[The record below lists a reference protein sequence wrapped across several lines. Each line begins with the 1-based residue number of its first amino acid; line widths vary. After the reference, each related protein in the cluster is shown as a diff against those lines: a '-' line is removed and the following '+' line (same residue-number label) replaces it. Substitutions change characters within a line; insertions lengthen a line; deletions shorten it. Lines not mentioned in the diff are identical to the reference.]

1 MRLKSPKT
9 RTDKSVGSL
18 DNEADRL
25 AVKGLKLP
33 EHPADGA
40 AKQLEAVSGTA
51 FAAELQPSRL
61 RRWLREPLLQFLL
74 IGLAL
79 FVVYDTLNPTS
90 DAKSE
95 SNRIVLTPDDFEQ
108 LGVTWLAQGRPPPDA
123 EQMQSLIELKVREE
137 VLYREA
143 LALGLDKDD
152 EIVKRR
158 LAQKM
163 DFLAEGVSVNR
174 DPPADTLKLWFKDN
188 QQRFS
193 LPARVSFRHLY
204 FSPDQR
210 GEHSREDAMRIM
222 TQLAGKPG
230 NWEGAAALADPF
242 MDQDY
247 YGDRSAEDLA
257 KLFGLNFSKDI
268 AALKPGSW
276 QGPIESGYG
285 WHLVFIDTFVPGRV
299 PTFEEIEPE
308 IKAEWIEDQ
317 RLEAKRE
324 DYETMRARYQVVL
337 PEKP

>member
-1 MRLKSPKT
+1 
-9 RTDKSVGSL
+9 
-18 DNEADRL
+18 
-25 AVKGLKLP
+25 LKLL
-33 EHPADGA
+33 EHPTDGA
-40 AKQLEAVSGTA
+40 ARQPEAVSGNA
-51 FAAELQPSRL
+51 PAAQSQPSRL
-61 RRWLREPLLQFLL
+61 LRWLREPLLQFLL
-74 IGLAL
+74 IGFAL
-79 FVVYDTLNPTS
+79 FVVYDTLHPAS

-108 LGVTWLAQGRPPPDA
+108 LGVTWLAQGRPPPDS

-163 DFLAEGVSVNR
+163 EFLAEGASVNN
-174 DPPADTLKLWFKDN
+174 DPPADTLRSWFRDN

-204 FSPDQR
+204 FSPDKR
-210 GEHSREDAMRIM
+210 DEHSREDAVRVMA
-222 TQLAGKPG
+222 QLTGKPG

-247 YGDRSAEDLA
+247 YGDRSVEDLA
-257 KLFGLNFSKDI
+257 KLFGLNFAQDI
-268 AALKPGSW
+268 GGLKPGSW

-285 WHLVFIDTFVPGRV
+285 WHLVFIDTLVPCRV
-299 PTFEEIEPE
+299 PAFEEIEPE
-308 IKAEWIEDQ
+308 IRAEWIEDQ
-317 RLEAKRE
+317 RLEAKRKA
-324 DYETMRARYQVVL
+324 YETMRARYQVVL
-337 PEKP
+337 PENTPR

>member
-1 MRLKSPKT
+1 
-9 RTDKSVGSL
+9 
-18 DNEADRL
+18 
-25 AVKGLKLP
+25 LKLS
-33 EHPADGA
+33 EHPTD
-40 AKQLEAVSGTA
+40 EAPKPPEAISGTA
-51 FAAELQPSRL
+51 LADQPQPSRL

-79 FVVYDTLNPTS
+79 FVVYDTLHPTS
-90 DAKSE
+90 DAKSD

-108 LGVTWLAQGRPPPDA
+108 LGVTWLAQGRAPPTP

-143 LALGLDKDD
+143 LALGLDKGD

-163 DFLAEGVSVNR
+163 EFLAEGASVNN
-174 DPPADTLKLWFKDN
+174 DPPPDTLKLWFRDN

-193 LPARVSFRHLY
+193 LPPRVSFRHLY

-210 GEHSREDAMRIM
+210 GEHSREDAVRVMA
-222 TQLAGKPG
+222 QLAGKPG

-247 YGDRSAEDLA
+247 YGDRSADDLA
-257 KLFGLNFSKDI
+257 KLFGLNFAQDI
-268 AALKPGSW
+268 AGLKPGAW
-276 QGPIESGYG
+276 QGPVESGYG

-299 PTFEEIEPE
+299 PAFEEIEPE

-317 RLEAKRE
+317 RLQAKRKA
-324 DYETMRARYQVVL
+324 YETMRARYQVVL